1 MRSNSH
7 AEQFNLKET
16 QIAIKCLKDYFEREL
31 SSTLNLLRVTAP
43 LFVQPQ
49 TGLNDNLSGTE
60 KAVDFYITKPQ
71 LHCEIVHSLAKWK
84 RMALYRYGFMPYEGF
99 VHRYECY
106 TCR

>member
-60 KAVDFYITKPQ
+60 KPLIFTLLNRSYTVKLCILLPNGNVW
-71 LHCEIVHSLAKWK
+71 HCIATVLCPMKVCT
-84 RMALYRYGFMPYEGF
+84 PI
-99 VHRYECY
+99 
-106 TCR
+106 